1 MVAYNFIVLKK
12 LFGSRRLPFS
22 EEKTLKIRRDKPD
35 FTIDLRAHVESKRS
49 SKPTCSFSNEYVYP
63 YMDCM
68 NDTTCEY
75 LYFLF
80 RKSLCLFKSILYE
93 MKVGSTIAVKTYL

>member
-1 MVAYNFIVLKK
+1 MEAYNFIVLKILK
-12 LFGSRRLPFS
+12 
-22 EEKTLKIRRDKPD
+22 KTPLKIRRDKPD
-35 FTIDLRAHVESKRS
+35 FTMDPRAHVESKRS
-49 SKPTCSFSNEYVYP
+49 SKPSFSNEYIYR

-80 RKSLCLFKSILYE
+80 RKSLCLFKSILYDRG
-93 MKVGSTIAVKTYL
+93 KNLFVIFNCY